1 MPMFAWFV
9 KLLKSRGGSAA
20 VETALTIPVLILMF
34 AGITEVGRGL
44 YQAAAIEKGLR
55 AGALFLARSELP
67 ITQQTRDD
75 AVTLVKT
82 GGTANY
88 LVSGWA
94 KQGASVAINV
104 TNFVVDG
111 QAVPVFS
118 LSATVPFD
126 PLLAGLIPGLDL
138 GAMNIR
144 LSHEQVYIGL

>member
-1 MPMFAWFV
+1 MFAWFA

-20 VETALTIPVLILMF
+20 VETALAVPVLILMF

-55 AGALFLARSELP
+55 TGALFLARSELP
-67 ITQQTRDD
+67 ITQKTRDD

-82 GGTANY
+82 GGTKNY

-94 KQGASVAINV
+94 REGAAVAINIK
-104 TNFVVDG
+104 TFVIDG
-111 QAVPVFS
+111 NAVPIFS

-138 GAMNIR
+138 GAMKIR
-144 LSHEQVYIGL
+144 LSHEQAYIGL